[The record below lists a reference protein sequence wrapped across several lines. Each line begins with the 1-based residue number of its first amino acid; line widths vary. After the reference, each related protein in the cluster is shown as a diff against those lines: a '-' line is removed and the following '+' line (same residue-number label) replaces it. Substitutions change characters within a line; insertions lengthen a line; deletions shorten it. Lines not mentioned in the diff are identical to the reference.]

1 MFLSSGKMHG
11 MKNNFDVAGTG
22 TMPASFWHNF
32 PDLGIK
38 KWIIISSVLFSLG
51 LLFGVLSPG
60 IDALTSFDS
69 LIEMADSMATLST
82 FGLFFFII
90 INNVFKM
97 ILSFVLSP
105 LLCIYPVL
113 SLVMNGW
120 IISNVGHL
128 FAEQYSVG
136 FFMLGILPHGVIEI
150 PAFIIGQAA
159 ALSLG
164 SMAIAA
170 VFIQEKRPEL
180 FPNLRKNLKY
190 IGIVIVLLII
200 AAGIEAFITP
210 SVLNS
215 LT

>member
-1 MFLSSGKMHG
+1 MPG
-11 MKNNFDVAGTG
+11 MKNSYEVTGTG
-22 TMPASFWHNF
+22 TMPDSFWHNF

-38 KWIIISSVLFSLG
+38 KWVIISSVLFSLG

-60 IDALTSFDS
+60 IDALAS
-69 LIEMADSMATLST
+69 LDYLMEIADSTATLSS
-82 FGLFFFII
+82 FGLFLFII

-97 ILSFVLSP
+97 ILSFVLSQ
-105 LLCIYPVL
+105 LLCIFPIL

-136 FFMLGILPHGVIEI
+136 FFMLGILPHGIIEI

-180 FPNLRKNLKY
+180 FQNLRKNLKY

-210 SVLNS
+210 SILGL

>member
-1 MFLSSGKMHG
+1 
-11 MKNNFDVAGTG
+11 MKNSYEVTGTG
-22 TMPASFWHNF
+22 TMPDSFWHNF

-38 KWIIISSVLFSLG
+38 KWVIISSVLFSLG

-60 IDALTSFDS
+60 IDALAS
-69 LIEMADSMATLST
+69 LDYLMEIADSTATLSS
-82 FGLFFFII
+82 FGLFLFII

-105 LLCIYPVL
+105 LLCIFPIL

-136 FFMLGILPHGVIEI
+136 FFMLGILPHGIIEI

-180 FPNLRKNLKY
+180 FQNLRKNLKY

-210 SVLNS
+210 SILGL

>member
-1 MFLSSGKMHG
+1 MFLSSGKMPG
-11 MKNNFDVAGTG
+11 MKNSYEVTGTG
-22 TMPASFWHNF
+22 TMPDSFRHNF

-38 KWIIISSVLFSLG
+38 KWVIISSVLFSLG

-60 IDALTSFDS
+60 IDALAS
-69 LIEMADSMATLST
+69 LDYLMEIADSTATLSS
-82 FGLFFFII
+82 FGLFLFII

-105 LLCIYPVL
+105 LLCIFPIL

-136 FFMLGILPHGVIEI
+136 FFMLGILPHGIIEI

-159 ALSLG
+159 AFSLG

-170 VFIQEKRPEL
+170 VFILE
-180 FPNLRKNLKY
+180 
-190 IGIVIVLLII
+190 I
-200 AAGIEAFITP
+200 
-210 SVLNS
+210 
-215 LT
+215 

>member
-1 MFLSSGKMHG
+1 MFLSSGKMPG
-11 MKNNFDVAGTG
+11 MKNSYEVTGTG
-22 TMPASFWHNF
+22 TMPDSFWHNF

-38 KWIIISSVLFSLG
+38 KWVIISSVLFSLG

-60 IDALTSFDS
+60 IDALAS
-69 LIEMADSMATLST
+69 LDYLMEIADSTATLSS
-82 FGLFFFII
+82 FGLFLFII

-105 LLCIYPVL
+105 LLCIFPIL

-136 FFMLGILPHGVIEI
+136 FFMLGILPHGIIEI

-180 FPNLRKNLKY
+180 FQNLRKNLKY

-210 SVLNS
+210 SLLGL

>member
-1 MFLSSGKMHG
+1 MPG
-11 MKNNFDVAGTG
+11 MKNSYEVTGTG
-22 TMPASFWHNF
+22 TMPDSFWHNF

-38 KWIIISSVLFSLG
+38 KWVIISSVLFSLG

-60 IDALTSFDS
+60 IDALAS
-69 LIEMADSMATLST
+69 LDYLMEIADSTATLSS
-82 FGLFFFII
+82 FGLFLFII

-105 LLCIYPVL
+105 LLCIFPIL

-136 FFMLGILPHGVIEI
+136 FFMLGILPHGIIEI

-180 FPNLRKNLKY
+180 FQNLRKNLKY

-210 SVLNS
+210 SILGL